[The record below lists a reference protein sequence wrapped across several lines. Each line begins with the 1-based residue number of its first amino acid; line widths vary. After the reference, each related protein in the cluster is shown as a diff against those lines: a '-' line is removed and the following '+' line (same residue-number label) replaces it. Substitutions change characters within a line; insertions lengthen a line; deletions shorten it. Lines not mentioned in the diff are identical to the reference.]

1 MDRAYAVDLGG
12 SIYRI
17 VFPTENP
24 ADWVLTQIAAFG
36 ASSASGQKMFYAPAV
51 TPTMLG
57 GTPVYAVQVGTGDRE
72 KPLQASGTENR
83 YFTVLDKGQTTP
95 VGIAD
100 LVSMTTD
107 GLSSIPSNK
116 YGCYLNMPNAGE
128 KVVNA
133 VTYTSGYA
141 FFGTNSPAPAS
152 ANSCTG
158 PLGTARTYAVPAL
171 CGPTKVSV
179 LEGGG
184 LPPTAVTGTVLIA
197 PDPVNGVQVDCES
210 NPAGCRRVPVGI
222 GIMPPDCQGNVSTV
236 TSSIGA
242 SNIYACAPPQR
253 LRRDWSIPRPR

>member
-1 MDRAYAVDLGG
+1 
-12 SIYRI
+12 
-17 VFPTENP
+17 
-24 ADWVLTQIAAFG
+24 
-36 ASSASGQKMFYAPAV
+36 MFYAPAV
-51 TPTMLG
+51 TPTTLRG
-57 GTPVYAVQVGTGDRE
+57 AKVYAVQVGTGDRE
-72 KPLQASGTENR
+72 KPLKASGTENR
-83 YFTVLDKGQTTP
+83 YFTVLDKGQTAA
-95 VGIAD
+95 VGISD
-100 LVSMTTD
+100 LVSMTTN
-107 GLSSIPSNK
+107 GLSSIPNDK

-152 ANSCTG
+152 ANSCAG

-197 PDPVNGVQVDCES
+197 PDPVNGVQVDCEAS
-210 NPAGCRRVPVGI
+210 PAACRRVPVGI

-253 LRRDWSIPRPR
+253 LRRDWSIPGPR